1 MFLEIRHLRTI
12 RAVAESDSLALAA
25 EQLHLT
31 QSALSHQIR
40 AVEDYYGLE
49 LFSRRSR
56 PMQPTPAGR
65 RFLQAAT
72 QILPLMAEL
81 DRDLRQISG
90 GDTGR
95 LFIALE
101 CHSCFSWLLPTLNA
115 YREQWPN
122 IDTDLS
128 LSHSFEALDALRR
141 GLIDVVVSSDPLDDP
156 EISFVPLFQYEVML
170 MLSPQHPL
178 LAERVITPQMLA
190 QETVITYPV
199 SRNRLDIFSRFL
211 TPAGI
216 EPAAAR
222 SSELTVMIAQ
232 WVASNRGV
240 AALPAWAV
248 ADELAQG
255 RIVARPL
262 GVDEEGGGM
271 HATLYLAFRR
281 QERDQAYVTA
291 FVEVSRTTAAKTLK
305 DIRLAS

>member
-1 MFLEIRHLRTI
+1 MFLEVRHLRTI

-40 AVEDYYGLE
+40 AIEEYYGLT

-72 QILPLMAEL
+72 QILPLMDEL
-81 DRDLRQISG
+81 DRDLRQIAG

-128 LSHSFEALDALRR
+128 LSHSFEALDALKR
-141 GLIDVVVSSDPLDDP
+141 GLVDVVVSSDPIDDP
-156 EISFVPLFQYEVML
+156 EISFVPLFHYEVVL
-170 MLSPQHPL
+170 ALSPHHPLVAEETIIPSMLSSQ
-178 LAERVITPQMLA
+178 
-190 QETVITYPV
+190 TVITYPV
-199 SRNRLDIFSRFL
+199 SRNRLDIFCRFL
-211 TPAGI
+211 TPAGV
-216 EPAAAR
+216 EPAATR

-240 AALPAWAV
+240 AALPAWAI

-255 RIVARPL
+255 SIVARPL
-262 GVDEEGGGM
+262 GEAGI
-271 HATLYLAFRR
+271 HSTLYLAFRR

-291 FVEVSRTTAAKTLK
+291 FIEAARAAALKTLK

>member
-1 MFLEIRHLRTI
+1 MFLEIRHLRTL
-12 RAVAESDSLALAA
+12 RAVAESDSLASAA

-40 AVEDYYGLE
+40 AIEDYYGLT

-72 QILPLMAEL
+72 QMLPLMDAL
-81 DRDLRQISG
+81 DRDLRQLAG

-128 LSHSFEALDALRR
+128 LSHSFEALDALKR
-141 GLIDVVVSSDPLDDP
+141 GLVDVVVSSDPIDDP
-156 EISFVPLFQYEVML
+156 DIRFVPLFHYQVVL
-170 MLSPQHPL
+170 ALSPQHPL
-178 LAERVITPQMLA
+178 VAEEVVTPQMLA
-190 QETVITYPV
+190 GETVITYPV
-199 SRNRLDIFSRFL
+199 NRNRLDIFSRFL
-211 TPAGI
+211 TPAGV
-216 EPAAAR
+216 EPAATR

-240 AALPAWAV
+240 AALPAWAIV
-248 ADELAQG
+248 DELAQG

-262 GVDEEGGGM
+262 GEGGI
-271 HATLYLAFRR
+271 HTTLFLALR
-281 QERDQAYVTA
+281 QQECDQAYVAAFIETA
-291 FVEVSRTTAAKTLK
+291 RAAALKTLK
-305 DIRLAS
+305 DIQLAS

>member
-40 AVEDYYGLE
+40 AIEDYYGLT

-56 PMQPTPAGR
+56 PMQPTPSGR

-72 QILPLMAEL
+72 QVLPLMDEL
-81 DRDLRQISG
+81 DRDLRQIAG

-128 LSHSFEALDALRR
+128 LSHSFEALDALKR
-141 GLIDVVVSSDPLDDP
+141 GLVDVVVSSDPVDDP
-156 EISFVPLFQYEVML
+156 EISFVPLFHYDVVL
-170 MLSPQHPL
+170 TLSPQHPL
-178 LAERVITPQMLA
+178 VAERVITPQMLA
-190 QETVITYPV
+190 TQTIITYPV
-199 SRNRLDIFSRFL
+199 NRHRLDIFSRFL
-211 TPAGI
+211 TPAGV
-216 EPAAAR
+216 EPAATR

-232 WVASNRGV
+232 WVASHRGV

-248 ADELAQG
+248 ADELMQG
-255 RIVARPL
+255 SIVARPL
-262 GVDEEGGGM
+262 GEEGM

-281 QERDQAYVTA
+281 QERELVYVAA
-291 FVEVSRTTAAKTLK
+291 FIEAARAAALKTLK
-305 DIRLAS
+305 DIRLASSSS

>member
-12 RAVAESDSLALAA
+12 RAVAERDSLASAA

-40 AVEDYYGLE
+40 AIEDYYGLT

-56 PMQPTPAGR
+56 PMLPTPAGR
-65 RFLQAAT
+65 RFLQAAN
-72 QILPLMAEL
+72 QLLPLMDEL
-81 DRDLRQISG
+81 DRDLRQLAG

-128 LSHSFEALDALRR
+128 LSHSFEALDALKR
-141 GLIDVVVSSDPLDDP
+141 GLVDVVVSSDPVDDSD
-156 EISFVPLFQYEVML
+156 ISFVPLFHYEVVL
-170 MLSPQHPL
+170 ALCPQHPL
-178 LAERVITPQMLA
+178 AAEKVITPEMLA
-190 QETVITYPV
+190 SQTVITYPV

-211 TPAGI
+211 TPAGV
-216 EPAAAR
+216 EPMATR

-232 WVASNRGV
+232 WVASHRGV
-240 AALPAWAV
+240 AALPAWAII
-248 ADELAQG
+248 DELAQG
-255 RIVARPL
+255 SIVARKL
-262 GVDEEGGGM
+262 GEHGI

-281 QERDQAYVTA
+281 QERDQAFVSAFIETA
-291 FVEVSRTTAAKTLK
+291 RVAAQKTLK

>member
-25 EQLHLT
+25 ERLHLT

-40 AVEDYYGLE
+40 AIEDYYGLT

-65 RFLQAAT
+65 RFLQAASH
-72 QILPLMAEL
+72 ILPLMDEL
-81 DRDLRQISG
+81 DRDLRQIAG

-128 LSHSFEALDALRR
+128 LSFSFEALDALKR
-141 GLIDVVVSSDPLDDP
+141 GLVDVVVSSDPVDDP
-156 EISFVPLFQYEVML
+156 QISFVPLFHYEVVL
-170 MLSPQHPL
+170 TLSPQHS
-178 LAERVITPQMLA
+178 LADERVITPHMLA
-190 QETVITYPV
+190 TQTVITYPV
-199 SRNRLDIFSRFL
+199 HRSRLDIFSRFL
-211 TPAGI
+211 TPAGV
-216 EPAAAR
+216 EPAATR
-222 SSELTVMIAQ
+222 TSELTVMIAQ

-248 ADELAQG
+248 ADELDQG
-255 RIVARPL
+255 SIVARPL
-262 GVDEEGGGM
+262 GEQGIQT
-271 HATLYLAFRR
+271 TLYLAFRQ
-281 QERDQAYVTA
+281 QECDQAYVLAFIETA
-291 FVEVSRTTAAKTLK
+291 RAIALKTLK
-305 DIRLAS
+305 DIRIAS